1 MDRDPHDA
9 PFTTWF
15 RELRSDDAL
24 HTPPAHR
31 LLDAAARKPGGLRRQ
46 WALPAT
52 VAAMTIAALLVI
64 VFWSAPFAPRGT
76 PTTQLW
82 QWQPPTAE
90 LLHPF
95 GEELLSQ
102 TPQLGAPLTMSTVG
116 IRD

>member
-1 MDRDPHDA
+1 MDCDPHDA

-15 RELRSDDAL
+15 RELRSDDAR
-24 HTPPAHR
+24 HAPPAHR
-31 LLDAAARKPGGLRRQ
+31 LLDTAARKPGRLRRQ

-52 VAAMTIAALLVI
+52 VAAMTIAALLVL

-82 QWQPPTAE
+82 QWQPPTAK
-90 LLHPF
+90 LLHSF

-102 TPQLGAPLTMSTVG
+102 TPQLGAPLTMSTG
-116 IRD
+116 GTRD

>member
-15 RELRSDDAL
+15 RELRSDEAR
-24 HTPPAHR
+24 HTPPADH
-31 LLDAAARKPGGLRRQ
+31 LLDRAARKPGRHRRQ

-64 VFWSAPFAPRGT
+64 VWSAPFAPRGT

-90 LLHPF
+90 LLHLF
-95 GEELLSQ
+95 GEELLNK
-102 TPQLGAPLTMSTVG
+102 TPQLGTPLTMSTEG
-116 IRD
+116 TRD